1 MCMGSPTIEAP
12 PPPPPVAPPPPPPPP
27 PVTMAAT
34 GVKTAKPTSTAPN
47 APKRRS
53 NPLRSDS
60 YDSGAPDS
68 VSTGLNIPV

>member
-1 MCMGSPTIEAP
+1 
-12 PPPPPVAPPPPPPPP
+12 
-27 PVTMAAT
+27 MAAAS
-34 GVKTAKPTSTAPN
+34 VKTAKPTSTAPN